1 MTAFKDFRT
10 YEYTVAANSEREVN
24 TTGTYFAVLEADGA
38 FRVALGDMPST
49 EFEAGLKVRL
59 PDGVQF
65 SKVTLIN
72 ETGSPVTIKFNVGFG
87 DFVDG
92 RFVLSGGI
100 DLSKSSDL
108 LNFVDK
114 AIGAG
119 ATAQIAGADNSR
131 RELIISNPAT
141 SLGAIRVGRTGST
154 GATSGVWVEPG
165 TSIILTTTQ
174 AVNCHNPTAASI
186 NVAALGVL
194 D

>member
-10 YEYTVAANSEREVN
+10 YEYTIAANSEREVN

-108 LNFVDK
+108 ENIDDVTV
-114 AIGAG
+114 ANG
-119 ATAQIAGADNSR
+119 ATVMLAAASNGR
-131 RELIISNPAT
+131 RELIVSNPDTAA
-141 SLGAIRVGRTGST
+141 GAIRVGRTGGVDAGSGVLVPPGGSVVLTTSARVDCHNAT
-154 GATSGVWVEPG
+154 GASVDV
-165 TSIILTTTQ
+165 
-174 AVNCHNPTAASI
+174 AV
-186 NVAALGVL
+186 LGVI